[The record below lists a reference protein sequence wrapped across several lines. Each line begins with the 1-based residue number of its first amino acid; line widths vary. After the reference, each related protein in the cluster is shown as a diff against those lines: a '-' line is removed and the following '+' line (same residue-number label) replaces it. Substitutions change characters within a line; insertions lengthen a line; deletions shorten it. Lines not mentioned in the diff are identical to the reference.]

1 MFDLE
6 RILDVEALAV
16 AVEAFGR
23 YARKD
28 ATRPMVDII
37 SGVRSAELANL
48 LELDDSQISSIESC
62 AG

>member
-1 MFDLE
+1 MFDPE
-6 RILDVEALAV
+6 RILGEGALTV
-16 AVEAFGR
+16 AVEAFHH
-23 YARKD
+23 YARKN
-28 ATRPMVDII
+28 ATRPIADII